1 MPASWLI
8 PAGRFIPS
16 NGSLHSKERTMVTP
30 RRNISA
36 VITLFFVA
44 PLVAEYLLGDLPLK
58 LLTALIVLAPAYG
71 GAAVLIRETARRAG
85 RGWPTMLML
94 GAAYTVIAEGLVTQS
109 LFNPDYLK
117 MHMHLLDPAYIPMLG
132 IGAWWTLFMFNL
144 HTFWSM
150 GVSIALVEALFP
162 ADAESPWLGRVG
174 DSIVALVFVLGSA
187 ASFAIG
193 FKQNQFVASHAQ
205 LLSAAALSVLLMV
218 SAFLI
223 PAATSRV
230 GHGRVP
236 SPWNTSPWIS
246 CRCHRVR
253 AGHGRDV
260 YAAEVGLGSGGC
272 VAGNRRGLSR
282 TGRVD
287 FATSGME
294 PAAYPEPGSRR
305 RNGLRHSRVFRE
317 AVGRRVAGNAHQQ
330 RSLFR
335 CRFVAY
341 RFGHE
346 ARNPPPDAGR
356 PRFHLKIWVPGAPY
370 PDFGTC
376 ESIKIKLSA
385 KNRFNG
391 LALQAALSIPI

>member
-1 MPASWLI
+1 
-8 PAGRFIPS
+8 
-16 NGSLHSKERTMVTP
+16 MVTP

-36 VITLFFVA
+36 VIALFFVA

-117 MHMHLLDPAYIPMLG
+117 MHVHLLDPAYIPVLG

-150 GVSIALVEALFP
+150 GVSIALVEALFH

-236 SPWNTSPWIS
+236 SPWSTSPWPAGAIAFVLGMGVMYTPPKWGWVAVGALLAIDAVFLALVAWIS
-246 CRCHRVR
+246 RQAGWSPLHTLSLAAGGAMAYGIHAFSGKPLVGGLLGMRISNAVFFAAALWLIGLATRRVIR
-253 AGHGRDV
+253 HQTPDG
-260 YAAEVGLGSGGC
+260 
-272 VAGNRRGLSR
+272 
-282 TGRVD
+282 
-287 FATSGME
+287 
-294 PAAYPEPGSRR
+294 PGS
-305 RNGLRHSRVFRE
+305 
-317 AVGRRVAGNAHQQ
+317 
-330 RSLFR
+330 
-335 CRFVAY
+335 
-341 RFGHE
+341 
-346 ARNPPPDAGR
+346 
-356 PRFHLKIWVPGAPY
+356 I
-370 PDFGTC
+370 
-376 ESIKIKLSA
+376 
-385 KNRFNG
+385 
-391 LALQAALSIPI
+391 